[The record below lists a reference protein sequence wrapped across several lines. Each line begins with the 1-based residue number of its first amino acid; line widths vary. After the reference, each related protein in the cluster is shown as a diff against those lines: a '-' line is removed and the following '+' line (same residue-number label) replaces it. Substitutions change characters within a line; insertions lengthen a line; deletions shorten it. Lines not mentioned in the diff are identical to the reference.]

1 MPRTDRHRPAVN
13 FIIKSRIVRRAFFS
27 ATLFGEP
34 AWDILL
40 ALYAGALDDECS
52 AAKQLSKVS
61 DATSSEVDRWMSALE
76 REGLVNQ
83 AGARDGLETFG
94 LSEKGWLAMDSYF
107 EKLSSGIKG
116 E

>member
-1 MPRTDRHRPAVN
+1 VN
-13 FIIKSRIVRRAFFS
+13 FIIKSRIVRRTFFS

-40 ALYAGALDDECS
+40 ALYAGALDDERIT
-52 AAKQLSKVS
+52 AKQLGKAS
-61 DATSSEVDRWMSALE
+61 DATSSAVERWMSALE
-76 REGLVNQ
+76 REGLVNR
-83 AGARDGLETFG
+83 ASGAVDLETFG

-107 EKLSSGIKG
+107 EKLSPGTKS